1 MSMESNYDKFP
12 AVKVDGSVVTGWENI
27 FSLLQSQTDDKVI
40 AIECYQGVNE
50 EEIKSNLRDLGSF
63 IDTKL
68 LLKEESEIIKLTQED
83 VTDDAIFGFITKLKL
98 EAFFDHEKLQNKQK
112 ELENKPKELTI
123 VCGPGAFLCAP
134 NADVKIYADMAR
146 WEIQQRMRR
155 HEVHGLGM
163 NNAHEAVNFQ
173 YKRAFFVDWRVCDKF
188 KKEWFHKCDYL
199 LDTNTSGFPKLVD
212 MATVQEGLTKAVGQP
227 IRVVPFFDPGPWGGH
242 WMEEVC
248 DLDTE
253 GKPNHAWCFDCVPEE
268 NSLLLNIGGEIVEIP
283 SIDLVFFRSR
293 QLLGEEVEA
302 RFGQEFPI
310 RFDFLDTMGGGN
322 LSLQVHPDTT
332 YIQQN
337 FGMNYTQ
344 DESYYM
350 LDAKEGACVY
360 LGMKRGIDSGSMI
373 DDLKKAQ
380 EGNVAFDAE
389 KYVNTFPAK
398 KHDHFLIPGGT
409 VHCSGK
415 DSMVLEI
422 SATPFIFTFKMWDW
436 GRLGLDGK
444 PRPINIEHAS
454 KVIDWDRDTVYAE
467 NELINQVAKIAEGD
481 GWFEERTGLH
491 KRQFIETRRHW
502 FSKAVIHDTQ
512 GAVNVLNLV
521 EGDEAIIESPNNLFE
536 PYVVHY
542 AETFIVPA
550 AVGEYSIRPYGK
562 SEGKTLATIKA
573 FVRTKA

>member
-1 MSMESNYDKFP
+1 MKIKSNYDKSP
-12 AVKVDGSVVTGWENI
+12 AIKVDGKLEAGWESILN
-27 FSLLQSQTDDKVI
+27 FLKGNTDNKLI

-50 EEIKSNLRDLGSF
+50 GELKDHLQGIGSF

-68 LLKEESEIIKLTQED
+68 ILKDEEEILRLTQQD
-83 VTDDAIFGFITKLKL
+83 VTDDAIFGFITRLELKD
-98 EAFFDHEKLQNKQK
+98 FIDTQKLQLQQK
-112 ELENKPKELTI
+112 ELQSTKEGITI

-134 NADVKIYADMAR
+134 EADIRIYADMAR

-155 HEVHGLGM
+155 NEVHGLGV
-163 NNAHEAVNFQ
+163 NNCQEALNLQ
-173 YKRAFFVDWRVCDKF
+173 YKRGFFVDWRVCDKF
-188 KKEWFHKCDYL
+188 KKDWFHKCDYL
-199 LDTNTSGFPKLVD
+199 LDTNKSGSPKLVD
-212 MATVQEGLTKAVGQP
+212 MQTVQNGLSKAVSQP

-242 WMEEVC
+242 WMEDVC

-268 NSLLLNIGGEIVEIP
+268 NSLLLSIGGEIVEIP
-283 SIDLVFFRSR
+283 SVDLVFFRSS
-293 QLLGEEVEA
+293 QLLGEEVEG

-350 LDAKEGACVY
+350 LDAKEGAVVY
-360 LGMKRGIDSGSMI
+360 LGMKKGINQESMI

-380 EGNVAFDAE
+380 EGEESFDAN
-389 KYVNTFPAK
+389 KYVNTYPAK
-398 KHDHFLIPGGT
+398 KHDHFLIPAGT
-409 VHCSGK
+409 VHCSGM

-422 SATPFIFTFKMWDW
+422 SATPYIFTFKMWDW

-454 KVIDWDRDTVYAE
+454 KVIDWSRDAAYAE
-467 NELINQVAKIAEGD
+467 NELINQVEKVAEGE
-481 GWFEERTGLH
+481 GWIEERTGLH

-502 FSKAVIHDTQ
+502 FSKPVVHNTQ
-512 GAVNVLNLV
+512 GGVNVLNLV
-521 EGDEAIIESPNNLFE
+521 EGTEAIIESPQNLFE
-536 PYVVHY
+536 PYIVHY
-542 AETFIVPA
+542 AETFIIPA

-562 SEGKTLATIKA
+562 SEGETIATIKA
-573 FVRTKA
+573 FVRAKA